1 MKKISILIFFILV
14 MCGFGF
20 AQSRLPE
27 LKKAKEISLLE
38 STRKD
43 VKKILAK
50 YESNDEDAE
59 RFTAKNADIEI
70 SYSTGEGCSEEDS
83 EERWNIPEGRVV
95 LIEISPNDPIKIE
108 DLGYTV
114 SNFQKEQKYNNDDDE
129 YIYHNKNFGIAFEVD
144 EDEIKTILLFPS
156 NSYKSQLCHNEAAK
170 EFYSSES
177 WFGNTKLGDRTY
189 CTFKNGFAN
198 VTELTLSAEEIIIG
212 CNNPAKKNSC
222 SVGDRKISVTT
233 TAVDP
238 ENDVLLFNYTLTGGK
253 IVGHGSE
260 VKWDLSGV
268 KPGTYTITAGV
279 DDGLGI
285 LGQTVTK
292 TVTVEECSE
301 CSKNQKAEPEKP

>member
-1 MKKISILIFFILV
+1 MKKNIAFLLFVLA
-14 MCGFGF
+14 MCCFGF
-20 AQSRLPE
+20 AQSQLPE
-27 LKKAKEISLLE
+27 FKKAKEIRLLE

-43 VKKILAK
+43 IKKILAK

-59 RFTAKNADIEI
+59 RFTAENADIEI

-95 LIEISPNDPIKIE
+95 LIEISPNDPINIE

-114 SNFQKEQKYNNDDDE
+114 ANFQKEQKYNNDDNE

-144 EDEIKTILLFPS
+144 EDEIKRIFLFPS
-156 NSYKSQLCHNEAAK
+156 NSYKSQLCDNEAAK

-177 WFGNTKLGDRTY
+177 WFGNIKLENRNY
-189 CTFKNGFAN
+189 CSLKNDFAN

-212 CNNPAKKNSC
+212 CNNSAKKNSC

-238 ENDVLLFNYTLTGGK
+238 ENDVLLFNYTITGGK
-253 IVGHGSE
+253 IIGTGSE

-279 DDGLGI
+279 DDGCGVCGLTI
-285 LGQTVTK
+285 TK
-292 TVTVEECSE
+292 TVTVEECAD